1 MTSSVSLWL
10 GLALIAPGDTTVPPG
25 VVARV
30 SALVAERWG
39 VEIDALELAWGTHA
53 GWPGDA
59 ADVPMRL
66 VGGGGDGWFVLTFD
80 PPTGRPSAV
89 RVRAGVR
96 GPAPVA
102 ARDLTPGHAL
112 EAQDVRLEPRV
123 TWGPPAVRDRTP
135 VTPGWEVR
143 RAIPAGTVLSPPLVQ
158 PARLVAPGD
167 PVTFVWTRG
176 SLVLE
181 RVGIARTGARLG
193 DPVHAVVGE
202 SRLHGIVIAP
212 RRARLEEAP

>member
-1 MTSSVSLWL
+1 MISFASLLL
-10 GLALIAPGDTTVPPG
+10 GLALVAPGDTLVPPE
-25 VVARV
+25 VAARV

-39 VEIDALELAWGTHA
+39 VTADALELAWGTH
-53 GWPGDA
+53 GEWPTDVA
-59 ADVPMRL
+59 EVPMRL
-66 VGGGGDGWFVLTFD
+66 VGGGGDGWFVLTLD
-80 PPTGRPSAV
+80 PPAGRPRAV

-102 ARDLTPGHAL
+102 ARDLTAGHAL
-112 EAQDVRLEPRV
+112 AEDDVRLEARV
-123 TWGPPAVRDRTP
+123 TWGPPSHGDGAAVA
-135 VTPGWEVR
+135 PGWEVR
-143 RAIPAGTVLSPPLVQ
+143 RAIAAGTVLSPPLVQ

-176 SLVLE
+176 ALVLE
-181 RVGIARTGARLG
+181 RVGIARAGARLG
-193 DPVHAVVGE
+193 DPVQAVVGE